1 MNQEGQA
8 RKIDK
13 KIEFILPKFNLANQI
28 VKKASLQVKAH
39 SEVFQDGNLPF
50 MPDNKS
56 SKRSSKGGDG
66 ESDHTPKPL
75 SMMHFKSVP
84 NQIEAN

>member
-1 MNQEGQA
+1 MTQEGQA

-13 KIEFILPKFNLANQI
+13 KIEFILPKMNIANQI

-50 MPDNKS
+50 SPDNKS
-56 SKRSSKGGDG
+56 SKRSDDK
-66 ESDHTPKPL
+66 SDHTP
-75 SMMHFKSVP
+75 
-84 NQIEAN
+84 